1 MAEPTVPTVLALL
14 LCDQVIIDAQTK
26 KKSLIGVFDNINW
39 FGNPAPATL
48 AVYAKLKDAQGT
60 YNFNIRVVSL
70 KDESVLTNIEIKGV
84 AIPNPLQSVELAFN
98 MVGLQFREPGKYE
111 FQLYANDVYL
121 SRVTVEAR
129 VINLPGGGKW
139 RQPQ

>member
-14 LCDQVIIDAQTK
+14 LCDQVIIDAQTQ

-39 FGNPAPATL
+39 FGNPAPTTL
-48 AVYAKLKDAQGT
+48 AVYAKLKDACGT

-70 KDESVLTNIEIKGV
+70 KDESVVTNIEIKGV
-84 AIPNPLQSVELAFN
+84 SITNPLQSVELAFN
-98 MVGLQFREPGKYE
+98 MVGLRFHEPGKYE
-111 FQLYANDVYL
+111 FQLYGNDVYL
-121 SRVTVEAR
+121 SRVTMEAHI
-129 VINLPGGGKW
+129 INLPGGGKW

>member
-1 MAEPTVPTVLALL
+1 MSEPTVPTVVALL

-39 FGNPAPATL
+39 FGNPAPVTL
-48 AVYAKLKDAQGT
+48 AVYAKLKDAEGM
-60 YNFNIRVVSL
+60 YNFTVRVVSL
-70 KDESVLTNIEIKGV
+70 KDESVVTSLEVKG
-84 AIPNPLQSVELAFN
+84 ASITNPLQSVELAFN

-121 SRVTVEAR
+121 SRVTIEAR
-129 VINLPGGGKW
+129 QISLPGGTKW
-139 RQPQ
+139 QQPQ